1 MSFNRR
7 FVIAALTFSIV
18 STVGGFLSAQESAK
32 QDKVLDEFTEF
43 LKAEIAKDDVIREQR
58 KQEGA
63 GLDLSQELASTRQS
77 GLKTAISLVE
87 KLKNADKDAFPGI
100 ASLVEQLETSGVL
113 PDPAKDVALW
123 KKIDADALTIRNP
136 NFWKAYY
143 EFAPGQGVLEAL
155 CGSLLKAEGQCVRSL
170 QVSVIARMGNRKQG
184 SLTSYHVANATQNQ
198 IVLNAANFR
207 IGQGIEYFEKQD
219 FEKASTTFKEIL
231 EDWPECGLASFELG
245 LTIHHA
251 KEHKAGREVKTQRLE
266 KGDPAL
272 PTQETY
278 DLWAT
283 ARNFDPMLRNACQGT
298 DTAKIVLI
306 SKAVLPT
313 YRLFADFS
321 NRTVT
326 TSQLAKFG
334 GGCQRIGLHDYA
346 LFTRHVYISTKD
358 KFDPPDLAF
367 IRKSLGA
374 LIDEESVEQ
383 IAKSLSV
390 AELAQYSLTIKKPE

>member
-58 KQEGA
+58 KQEGV

-136 NFWKAYY
+136 NFWKAYC

-155 CGSLLKAEGQCVRSL
+155 
-170 QVSVIARMGNRKQG
+170 
-184 SLTSYHVANATQNQ
+184 
-198 IVLNAANFR
+198 
-207 IGQGIEYFEKQD
+207 
-219 FEKASTTFKEIL
+219 
-231 EDWPECGLASFELG
+231 
-245 LTIHHA
+245 
-251 KEHKAGREVKTQRLE
+251 
-266 KGDPAL
+266 
-272 PTQETY
+272 
-278 DLWAT
+278 
-283 ARNFDPMLRNACQGT
+283 
-298 DTAKIVLI
+298 
-306 SKAVLPT
+306 
-313 YRLFADFS
+313 
-321 NRTVT
+321 
-326 TSQLAKFG
+326 
-334 GGCQRIGLHDYA
+334 
-346 LFTRHVYISTKD
+346 
-358 KFDPPDLAF
+358 
-367 IRKSLGA
+367 
-374 LIDEESVEQ
+374 
-383 IAKSLSV
+383 
-390 AELAQYSLTIKKPE
+390 